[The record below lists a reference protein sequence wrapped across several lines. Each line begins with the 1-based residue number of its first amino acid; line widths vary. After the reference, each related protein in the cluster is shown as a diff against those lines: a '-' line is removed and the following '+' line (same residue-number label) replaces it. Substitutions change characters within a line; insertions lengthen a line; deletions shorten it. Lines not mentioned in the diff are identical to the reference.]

1 MLVYEDLAN
10 FFDTFEPR
18 HHVVLFYDSEES
30 KRRVLFPFL
39 ADGLNRGRGVV
50 YVYADETPEDIRRG
64 LQAYGV
70 DVEPNERAGNLI
82 MPRYTEWY
90 IENGKVEVLKIMNHW
105 EEAYGRFSERGLGM
119 RVTGEVAPFFREGK
133 VRDLLRYE
141 YALHKFLRT
150 PMEAICA
157 YGVQTIVETG
167 YTDMIMPLI
176 RAHGKAIFTA
186 EGGIMILEPENI
198 EASDVERLLEIEI

>member
-1 MLVYEDLAN
+1 MLVYDELAN
-10 FFDTFEPR
+10 FFDTIKPR
-18 HHVVLFYDSEES
+18 HHVALFYDSEES
-30 KRRVLFPFL
+30 RRRVLFPFL

-50 YVYADETPEDIRRG
+50 YVYSDETPESIRRG
-64 LQAYGV
+64 LEAYGV

-82 MPRYTEWY
+82 MPSYREWY
-90 IENGKVEVLKIMNHW
+90 IENGKVEALKIMSHW
-105 EEAYGRFSERGLGM
+105 DEAHGRFSERGLGM
-119 RVTGEVAPFFREGK
+119 RATGEITCFFREGK

-157 YGVQTIVETG
+157 YDVQTIVETG

-186 EGGIMILEPENI
+186 EDGIMILEPENI

>member
-1 MLVYEDLAN
+1 MLVYDELAN
-10 FFDTFEPR
+10 FFNTIKPR
-18 HHVVLFYDSEES
+18 HHIALFYDSEES
-30 KRRVLFPFL
+30 KRKVIFPFL

-50 YVYADETPEDIRRG
+50 YVYSDETPEGIRRG
-64 LQAYGV
+64 LKAYGV

-82 MPRYTEWY
+82 MPSYSEWY

-105 EEAYGRFSERGLGM
+105 EEAYSRFSERGLGM
-119 RVTGEVAPFFREGK
+119 RVTGEVTCFFREGK

-198 EASDVERLLEIEI
+198 EASDVERLLEI